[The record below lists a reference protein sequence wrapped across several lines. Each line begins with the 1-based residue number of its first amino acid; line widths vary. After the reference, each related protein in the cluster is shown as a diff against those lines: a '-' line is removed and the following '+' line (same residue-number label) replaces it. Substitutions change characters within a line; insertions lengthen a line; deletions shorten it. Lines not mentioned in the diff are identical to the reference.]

1 MLAERAVRSAKAT
14 DKDLFLA
21 DGKGLYLRV
30 SKSGS
35 KTFLHKDQRGG
46 KTTWTT
52 LGHYPAM
59 GLADAREALAN
70 RKSGRHTTTVTAAF
84 NAYYKHLQT
93 QFRDPAQTERM
104 FRKDLLPEYG
114 DKQISELTRA
124 TITAILQ
131 GVVDRGSPVMA
142 NRMLTQFKR
151 FMDYCEDKGWIE
163 ANPLE
168 RVKRRNVGGREQAKD
183 RNLSWDEIEVL
194 LHNLRSWT
202 LPAGTKWALYGC
214 LLTGCRA
221 SEVLCMRNGVIA
233 DTKSGRAHKLPKTM
247 HVRHWIKARPDDVP
261 QDHRVLSHALRRLE
275 QTFTPHDLRRTFA
288 TRMADLDVAPHVIEK
303 LLNHQMVGVMAVYNR
318 AEYWPDRLAAQK
330 LWDRKLR
337 ELRKKVPPEQCSTG
351 AEAAREGAANGEA

>member
-30 SKSGS
+30 SKTGT

-59 GLADAREALAN
+59 GLADAREALAK
-70 RKSGRHTTTVTAAF
+70 RKSGRHTTTVKAAF
-84 NAYYKHLQT
+84 NAYYRHLQT
-93 QFRDPAQTERM
+93 QFRDPEQTERM

-114 DKQISELTRA
+114 EHQISELTRA
-124 TITAILQ
+124 NITALLQ

-151 FMDYCEDKGWIE
+151 FLDYCEDKGWIDS
-163 ANPLE
+163 NPLE
-168 RVKRRNVGGREQAKD
+168 KVKRRNIGGKEVARG
-183 RNLSWDEIEVL
+183 RNLSWDEIE
-194 LHNLRSWT
+194 T
-202 LPAGTKWALYGC
+202 LVKSLFTPLFTPGTAWVLYGC

-221 SEVLCMRNGVIA
+221 SEVLDMSTFGVIL
-233 DTKSGRAHKLPKTM
+233 DTKSGRAHKVPLSI
-247 HVRHWIKARPDDVP
+247 HVRHWLRCRPAELP
-261 QDHRVLSHALRRLE
+261 KDHRVLSHALRRLH
-275 QTFTPHDLRRTFA
+275 QTFTPHDLRRTYA
-288 TRMADLDVAPHVIEK
+288 TRLADLEVAPHVIEK

-318 AEYWPDRLAAQK
+318 ADYWPERLAAQK
-330 LWDRKLR
+330 LWCRKLR
-337 ELRKKVPPEQCSTG
+337 ELRKKEAPG
-351 AEAAREGAANGEA
+351 A